1 MISRAL
7 ERSWAR
13 RRTSAATG
21 AGILS
26 GAMGAGR
33 ADFEAG
39 AGARGAVSA
48 RGVSASSG
56 NCEAWGMLAEA
67 DLASDFATVFFEM
80 DCGAGRGAGELELG
94 GCAVRTVE
102 RALDTV
108 MRPFKGQSERSA
120 GVGEGEVLSAVTVV
134 GMLLQGVGDAQG
146 AKAILVKRK
155 RGAGRGRD
163 GAGGSLTVGS
173 ED

>member
-26 GAMGAGR
+26 CAMGEGR
-33 ADFEAG
+33 ADFAAG
-39 AGARGAVSA
+39 AGERGAVSA

-67 DLASDFATVFFEM
+67 DLASDFTSDLAAAFFEM
-80 DCGAGRGAGELELG
+80 DCGAGRGPGESELG
-94 GCAVRTVE
+94 GCAERTVE

-108 MRPFKGQSERSA
+108 MGPFKGPSEAPLESA
-120 GVGEGEVLSAVTVV
+120 KE
-134 GMLLQGVGDAQG
+134 
-146 AKAILVKRK
+146 KC
-155 RGAGRGRD
+155 
-163 GAGGSLTVGS
+163 LTP
-173 ED
+173 